1 MTARLGGHPC
11 PHRHP
16 NLRISQP
23 VAFPAAYLCRRARP
37 RLRLGGGGCAQWP
50 LQAVNTASVAGRLSG
65 LWLKVR
71 PMNHK
76 KVSEGAL
83 TPSLRSVSVWF
94 QAGPRRQ

>member
-1 MTARLGGHPC
+1 MYPS
-11 PHRHP
+11 P
-16 NLRISQP
+16 S
-23 VAFPAAYLCRRARP
+23 AYLLHSNCVPVLLCMVLAVGLHRW
-37 RLRLGGGGCAQWP
+37 LCAVA

-83 TPSLRSVSVWF
+83 TPSLRLVSVWF